1 MELMF
6 ISAGF
11 SLFAHLA
18 WYLRDEIIEVINDGG
33 FISRKRL

>member
-1 MELMF
+1 MELF
-6 ISAGF
+6 LISAGF

-33 FISRKRL
+33 FISKKRL